1 MSGRNL
7 TRYDM
12 AYDTYGEKRIAYQ
25 ILVGKPEGMR
35 QLEDLCIEGRVII
48 TYNLKKSVGKARTRL
63 CWQMTGISGGLF

>member
-7 TRYDM
+7 IRYNM

-35 QLEDLCIEGRVII
+35 QL
-48 TYNLKKSVGKARTRL
+48 
-63 CWQMTGISGGLF
+63 